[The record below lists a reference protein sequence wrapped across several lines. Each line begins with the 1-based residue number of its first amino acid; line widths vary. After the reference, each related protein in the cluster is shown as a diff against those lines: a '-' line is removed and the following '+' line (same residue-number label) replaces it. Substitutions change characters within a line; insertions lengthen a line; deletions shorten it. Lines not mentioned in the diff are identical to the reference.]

1 MTGAS
6 QIIQRQNGCM
16 AGVYCIKRTIL
27 MFDKVAACN
36 TDSADVITA
45 NDAYWGIIAVWYM
58 IAVGCMTTTK
68 TGQCMM
74 C

>member
-1 MTGAS
+1 MPGAS

-16 AGVYCIKRTIL
+16 TGVFCIKRTIL
-27 MFDKVAACN
+27 MLDKVAECN
-36 TDSADVITA
+36 TDNADIITA
-45 NDAYWGIIAVWYM
+45 NDAYWCM
-58 IAVGCMTTTK
+58 KAVGCMTTTK